1 MCHRCIQEP
10 NSPSVLHYR
19 LYQIQIRIA
28 SNLKSKV
35 FCRDKFLTI
44 SFLGSLCSIKWLWEW
59 WYLWSKVTTDHS
71 PRWLLDIYTASSL
84 TTSQYTPQSA
94 LLRSATILHLHCKL
108 PCLDS
113 IYGLVWISGQIPTLN
128 SNHLHFQQ
136 LKKTDT
142 TLKQQYF
149 RGSIFPNWHILKQCS
164 SNGLQWYVLSL
175 LECCQSSDKW
185 DYWPVKWQLKI
196 DIDWQMM
203 KAGSTNVLELNRT

>member
-71 PRWLLDIYTASSL
+71 PRWLLDIYTASLL
-84 TTSQYTPQSA
+84 TISQYTPQSA

-113 IYGLVWISGQIPTLN
+113 IYGLVWITGQIPTLN
-128 SNHLHFQQ
+128 SNHLHFHQ
-136 LKKTDT
+136 LKLTHISNNISVD
-142 TLKQQYF
+142 QYF
-149 RGSIFPNWHILKQCS
+149 LTDIFWNNASEQ
-164 SNGLQWYVLSL
+164 LQFKWLVMVCPGFRVLS
-175 LECCQSSDKW
+175 K
-185 DYWPVKWQLKI
+185 
-196 DIDWQMM
+196 
-203 KAGSTNVLELNRT
+203 